1 MISAASM
8 RRNRCARR
16 DFHEASSWDAGRAIL
31 LVSQRRE
38 SHNARM
44 VSVASDRAHLRPS
57 PAGLVLLGGGARAA
71 YQAGVLKGVATVLR
85 EARRG
90 MDPQLARARNPFP
103 ILVGTSAGAINATA
117 LACRADDFVAAV
129 DYLVQVWEEFR
140 AEQVYRADALGVLR
154 SGARWL
160 SLLSIGWMVRRSLKL
175 RPKSLLDNSPLR
187 ELLEELID
195 LNGVDRA
202 LQHGHLRALAV
213 TASAYG
219 SGRHVTFY
227 QSRHAFPIPA
237 KLQRVSVHARITHDH
252 LMASSAIPF
261 VFPAIPLEL
270 DSGAARGAEHFGDG
284 AMRQIAPIS
293 PAIHM
298 GAERV
303 LIVGAGQLGGAATL
317 SDVNPAAYPSLAQ
330 IAGHALSTIFLDA
343 LSTDIERLERLNC
356 LADQLN
362 AEQRHALRLKRV
374 DSLVIA
380 PSQRLDLLA
389 RDHAHA
395 LPPAVRALLE
405 VLGAHGGSGAALASY
420 LLFEGDYTRRLI
432 ELGCADTLARRD
444 EVQAFLFDQETSP
457 IRADAPA

>member
-1 MISAASM
+1 MI
-8 RRNRCARR
+8 
-16 DFHEASSWDAGRAIL
+16 EALG
-31 LVSQRRE
+31 
-38 SHNARM
+38 
-44 VSVASDRAHLRPS
+44 RAHLRSS

-71 YQAGVLKGVATVLR
+71 YQVGVLKGVAALLQK
-85 EARRG
+85 ARSG
-90 MDPQLARARNPFP
+90 MDPQLLRARNPFT
-103 ILVGTSAGAINATA
+103 ILVGTSAGAINAAA
-117 LACRADDFVAAV
+117 LACRAEDFTGAV
-129 DYLVQVWEEFR
+129 DQLVQVWEEFR
-140 AEQVYRADALGVLR
+140 AEQVYRADAIGVLR

-187 ELLEELID
+187 DLLADMID
-195 LNGVDRA
+195 LDGIARA
-202 LQHGHLRALAV
+202 LQRGHLRALAV

-237 KLQRVSVHARITHDH
+237 KLQRMSLHTHITHEH

-261 VFPAIPLEL
+261 VFPAIPLDL
-270 DSGAARGAEHFGDG
+270 GNGAATAIEHFGDG

-303 LIVGAGQLGGAATL
+303 LIIGAGQLGGPGTL

-343 LSTDIERLERLNC
+343 LATDIERLDRLNC
-356 LADQLN
+356 LAEQLSRDQ
-362 AEQRHALRLKRV
+362 QHTLRVKRV
-374 DSLVIA
+374 ESLVIA
-380 PSQRLDLLA
+380 PSERLDLLA
-389 RDHAHA
+389 RDHAQA
-395 LPPAVRALLE
+395 LPRPVRALLE

-432 ELGCADTLARRD
+432 ELGCADTLARSD
-444 EVQAFLFDQETSP
+444 EVLAFLFERESTFS
-457 IRADAPA
+457 IGSNVAL

>member
-1 MISAASM
+1 MLNAAP
-8 RRNRCARR
+8 
-16 DFHEASSWDAGRAIL
+16 G
-31 LVSQRRE
+31 
-38 SHNARM
+38 
-44 VSVASDRAHLRPS
+44 RAHLKPS

-71 YQAGVLKGVATVLR
+71 YQVGVLKGVASLLR
-85 EARRG
+85 DARRG
-90 MDPQLARARNPFP
+90 MDPHLARARNPFP
-103 ILVGTSAGAINATA
+103 IMVGTSAGAINAAA
-117 LACRADDFVAAV
+117 LACRADDFTGAV
-129 DYLVQVWEEFR
+129 DQLVRVWEAFR
-140 AEQVYRADALGVLR
+140 ADQVYRSDALGVLR

-175 RPKSLLDNSPLR
+175 RPKSLLDNLPLR
-187 ELLEELID
+187 DLLDTLID
-195 LNGVDRA
+195 LDGVERA
-202 LQHGHLRALAV
+202 LQRGHLRALAV

-227 QSRHAFPIPA
+227 QSRHAFPIPG
-237 KLQRVSVHARITHDH
+237 KLQRMSLHARITHDH

-270 DSGAARGAEHFGDG
+270 DSGAATVVEHFGDG

-303 LIVGAGQLGGAATL
+303 LIVGAGQLGSAGTL

-343 LSTDIERLERLNC
+343 LATDIERLERLNC
-356 LADQLN
+356 VADQLS
-362 AEQRHALRLKRV
+362 AEQRHSLRLKRI
-374 DSLVIA
+374 DALVIA

-444 EVQAFLFDQETSP
+444 EVQAFMFEQEMTP
-457 IRADAPA
+457 IRADASA